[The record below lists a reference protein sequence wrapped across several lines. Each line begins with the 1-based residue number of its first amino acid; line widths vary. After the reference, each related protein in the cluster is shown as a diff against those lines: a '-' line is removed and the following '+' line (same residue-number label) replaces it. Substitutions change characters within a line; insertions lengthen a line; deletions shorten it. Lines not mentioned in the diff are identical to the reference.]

1 MISAKR
7 SLVEKKIK
15 LISKNIENVLM
26 ELLRETE
33 AKKAKPKIR
42 KSKKVTLKSV
52 SVSKAKGRP
61 KGGLMEVL
69 IEYASKHPNGIS
81 IEELKK
87 NKEFEKINPS
97 TLYQTLRR
105 GVQEKKLVD
114 EQLTSNDGKFK
125 VYKVA

>member
-7 SLVEKKIK
+7 SLLEKKIK
-15 LISKNIENVLM
+15 LISRNIEQVLM
-26 ELLRETE
+26 GLLRETDV
-33 AKKAKPKIR
+33 KKSKPKIR
-42 KSKKVTLKSV
+42 KSKIVLNKPS
-52 SVSKAKGRP
+52 SKATKGRP
-61 KGGLMEVL
+61 KGGLMEIL
-69 IEYASKHPNGIS
+69 IEYTSKHPNGIS

-87 NKEFEKINPS
+87 KKEFEKIKHS

-114 EQLTSNDGKFK
+114 EQLTSSDGKFK